1 MEERTVVTVFLRNGG
16 AVLLLRR
23 SDEVGSYPGRWGG
36 VAGHAEGKPDRAA
49 IAEVEEETGID
60 ERELTRVRRGDP
72 FRVDD
77 ENLGVEWTVHP
88 FLFDTETRD
97 VETDWETV
105 AAEWVHPTEILA
117 RDTVPDLWTSYD
129 RVRPSVETVETDT
142 VHGSAY
148 ISVRALEV
156 LRDEAAVLAQSSAD
170 WEAVVAVGSALRDAR
185 PEMAAVTNRVNHAMY
200 EASKTGTPAAVHQAA
215 RERIEVAVE
224 ADAEAA
230 RRTADKVGDREVF
243 TLSRSG
249 TVQEALVAGEPRR
262 IRVAVSRPGGE
273 GEQVVN
279 ALARAGLDVV
289 LTSDAN
295 IPGAVQES
303 GVVLVG
309 ADSVLA
315 DGTLVN
321 KVGTTAA
328 MLAGNHFGIETLAI
342 CAAAKIRPDSEV
354 MLPEGETR
362 GLSADESVQ
371 VSDPVFE
378 RTQGSLVDAIITE
391 RGILGRADVD
401 SIAAT
406 YAEYASWDEE

>member
-23 SDEVGSYPGRWGG
+23 SDEVGSYAGRWGG
-36 VAGHAEGKPDRAA
+36 VAGHAEGEPDRAA
-49 IAEVEEETGID
+49 IAEVEEETGIE
-60 ERELTRVRRGDP
+60 ERDLTRVRRGDP
-72 FRVDD
+72 FVVED
-77 ENLGVEWTVHP
+77 EDLGVEWTVQP
-88 FLFDTETRD
+88 YLFDTETRA
-97 VETDWETV
+97 VETDWETA

-129 RVRPSVETVETDT
+129 RVRPRVDTVESDT

-156 LRDEAAVLAQSSAD
+156 LRDEAAVLADSDAG
-170 WEAVVAVGSALRDAR
+170 WEAVAAVGTALRNAR

-200 EASKTGTPAAVHQAA
+200 EAEKTRTPAAAHQAA
-215 RERIEVAVE
+215 RERIEAAVE
-224 ADAEAA
+224 ADSEAA
-230 RRTADKVGDREVF
+230 SRAASKTADREVF
-243 TLSRSG
+243 TLSRSS
-249 TVQEALVAGEPRR
+249 TVREALLTGEPRN

-273 GEQVVN
+273 GEQVAN
-279 ALARAGLDVV
+279 ALAEEELDVT

-295 IPGAVQES
+295 IPGAVRDS

-315 DGTLVN
+315 DGDLVN

-328 MLAGNHFGIETLAI
+328 MLAGNHFGTENIAV
-342 CAAAKIRPDSEV
+342 CAAAKIRPDTEV
-354 MLPEGETR
+354 TLSKEESGE
-362 GLSADESVQ
+362 LSADESVQ

-378 RTQGSLVDAIITE
+378 RTPGSLVDAIVTE
-391 RGILGRADVD
+391 RGELARDDVE

-406 YAEYASWDEE
+406 YAEYASWAEE